1 MHCIRRLVFPLRPEN
16 LEILAKQLRVH
27 EALAHKV
34 VLNQQAKDI
43 FRRTVIGQAPLMG
56 KIIPSPAT

>member
-34 VLNQQAKDI
+34 VLNQKAKD
-43 FRRTVIGQAPLMG
+43 FSRRTFISQAPPMG
-56 KIIPSPAT
+56 KIIPSPTT